1 MVHFFADSAKI
12 YGSKN
17 DVTVGNAHA
26 QGAGDRDGYFQ
37 RIVLASPCNA
47 DNNSIETRPSP
58 SSVRNCVRRQLNV

>member
-1 MVHFFADSAKI
+1 MCENIKL

-37 RIVLASPCNA
+37 RIPLCAEKPGGVTACILLYIP
-47 DNNSIETRPSP
+47 
-58 SSVRNCVRRQLNV
+58 